1 MPLKTLLIALL
12 GLVSLA
18 ASAQAEDA
26 SPAAESAFQ
35 VTFRYA
41 GTDQVLDATVV
52 PLLPGNACYNWYIR
66 LAAGVSPKAV
76 VERLTLP
83 EPIST
88 WGDAATNPDDGI
100 EIEADGAV
108 AVKTFVP
115 APDADGWFSDGWCV
129 AEGDPTGAHKIEV
142 SVDGTNVATFDFEAV
157 QPGDYAWPSIIQP
170 DSLGRSVDNSW

>member
-1 MPLKTLLIALL
+1 MPLKTLLLALL
-12 GLVSLA
+12 ALTGFTAVTK
-18 ASAQAEDA
+18 AEET
-26 SPAAESAFQ
+26 SEFAESAFQ

-41 GTDQVLDATVV
+41 RIDQVLDATVV

-66 LAAGVSPKAV
+66 LAPGAAPETA

-88 WGDAATNPDDGI
+88 WGDAATDPGDGI

-108 AVKTFVP
+108 AVKTFAP

-142 SVDGTNVATFDFEAV
+142 SVDGTSLATFDFEAV

-170 DSLGRSVDNSW
+170 DPLGRSVDNSW

>member
-1 MPLKTLLIALL
+1 MSRTILSFSMLL
-12 GLVSLA
+12 VLA
-18 ASAQAEDA
+18 V
-26 SPAAESAFQ
+26 PAAALEPLESAFQ

-129 AEGDPTGAHKIEV
+129 ALDRATMSCGIYAERPTTCRKFAMGGGYCRFEREKFER
-142 SVDGTNVATFDFEAV
+142 DFAARIPLV
-157 QPGDYAWPSIIQP
+157 VG
-170 DSLGRSVDNSW
+170 

>member
-1 MPLKTLLIALL
+1 MLRKTLLLAALL
-12 GLVSLA
+12 SSVAGLA
-18 ASAQAEDA
+18 PAEERQ
-26 SPAAESAFQ
+26 PAESAFQ

-66 LAAGVSPKAV
+66 LAAGATPKTA

-88 WGDAATNPDDGI
+88 WGDAATDPDDGI

-129 AEGDPTGAHKIEV
+129 AEGDPIGAHKIEV
-142 SVDGTNVATFDFEAV
+142 SVDGTSLATFDFEAV

-170 DSLGRSVDNSW
+170 DSFGRSVDNSW